1 MNEQRSDIVPG
12 FVKQEAFTTVKKGYD
27 KQQVDEYIWRN
38 HNQLR
43 DSQERLSRSED
54 EIERM
59 RRDLAEAK
67 EKASVKPHH
76 EQVSERM
83 NAILRIAEEE
93 ADSKRAQVEEEIQR
107 IREESTKDSK
117 RLVKDAEAH
126 AERILGSAR
135 EQAQELVTSAK
146 QESEQLRA
154 QAQQEADRVLAE
166 AEQRAQRIHDT
177 ADHRLATL
185 TATHTEAVRR
195 LNDMRATLGDLL
207 DAESSAGPLEAGL
220 EKGPGAGTTKPPSVA
235 KAATPPAGTN
245 PPSGKPVATAEAPQ
259 DAPGGGAAAK
269 NDKAAGPAGKPDKGA
284 GAARAGGADSVSKD
298 DKTDRSGKT
307 DESATSSHE
316 EDIEGPSTVRLG
328 VGPQASA
335 VRNSPPRPQGFRYDA
350 PGPEQGGAPTADV
363 PAGGQGDQAE
373 SEDKDPE
380 TVVHDAD
387 SGITGVYTRPTGEPK
402 SDGEDGPE
410 SARIV

>member
-54 EIERM
+54 EIERL
-59 RRDLAEAK
+59 RRDLAEAR
-67 EKASVKPHH
+67 EKATVKPHH

-207 DAESSAGPLEAGL
+207 DSESSAGPLEAGL

-235 KAATPPAGTN
+235 KAATPSGGTKPPA
-245 PPSGKPVATAEAPQ
+245 GKPVATTEPPKGAP
-259 DAPGGGAAAK
+259 AGGAAPK
-269 NDKAAGPAGKPDKGA
+269 NDKAAGPAAGAGKADGAGAASKPDKAEKADKAEDAGKPDKPEA
-284 GAARAGGADSVSKD
+284 SAAPA
-298 DKTDRSGKT
+298 T
-307 DESATSSHE
+307 DEE
-316 EDIEGPSTVRLG
+316 IEGPSTVRLG

-335 VRNSPPRPQGFRYDA
+335 VRNGPPRPQGFRYDA
-350 PGPEQGGAPTADV
+350 PSPEQDGAPKADA
-363 PAGGQGDQAE
+363 PADAPE
-373 SEDKDPE
+373 SEDPQ
-380 TVVHDAD
+380 TVVLGAD

-402 SDGEDGPE
+402 SDGDDGSE
-410 SARIV
+410 GVRIVQ